1 MIMIEPENWGMPL
14 IITVEDFSRQARF
27 DRQWHAYKK
36 AFIDSFIKKE
46 NKEMGN
52 SNYTYWMPSADQMCF
67 NKYCEQDI
75 ASISKM
81 CQKKDPYLIPG
92 IAKVIYNPPATII
105 LWTDKTKTVV
115 KCCENDIYDLE
126 KGFAMAVIK
135 KLCGNDSALFHK
147 LFKTWCLESK
157 DNPDIQLPEI
167 NIEDIGNRINDAF
180 NKVFRYFK

>member
-1 MIMIEPENWGMPL
+1 M
-14 IITVEDFSRQARF
+14 
-27 DRQWHAYKK
+27 
-36 AFIDSFIKKE
+36 
-46 NKEMGN
+46 
-52 SNYTYWMPSADQMCF
+52 SNYTYAA
-67 NKYCEQDI
+67 YCKQDI
-75 ASISKM
+75 DSVSKM
-81 CQKKDPYLIPG
+81 IQKRNHRYLIPG

-105 LWTDKTKTVV
+105 LWEDETKTVV